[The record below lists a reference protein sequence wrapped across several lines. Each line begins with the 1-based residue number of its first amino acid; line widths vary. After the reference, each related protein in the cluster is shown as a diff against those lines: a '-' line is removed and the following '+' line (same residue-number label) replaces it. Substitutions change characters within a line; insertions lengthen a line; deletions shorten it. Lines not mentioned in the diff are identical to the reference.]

1 MTNSEM
7 KSILVK
13 SGLTEADA
21 EKTTEK
27 FDAEKI
33 SDIIDAAHSPE
44 EAFKNLHDFYPELE
58 VDKLQEQCD
67 FIQAQFESAINGNNE
82 KATFELS
89 EKELDMVS
97 GGGFVDWFKRNW
109 KQVVTGAVL
118 TVVGGI
124 VTTVGVVTGN
134 PLAITLGVVA
144 ASAGACVLLDSAPLP
159 GSGK

>member
-1 MTNSEM
+1 MTNNEM

-13 SGLTEADA
+13 SGFAEEAA
-21 EKTTEK
+21 EKATKK

-33 SDIIDAAHSPE
+33 SDIIDAAHSPA

-67 FIQAQFESAINGNNE
+67 FIQSQFEASMNGNKE
-82 KATFELS
+82 MATFELS

-97 GGGFVDWFKRNW
+97 GGGIGDWFNRNW
-109 KQVVTGAVL
+109 KEVITGAVL

-144 ASAGACVLLDSAPLP
+144 ASAGACVLLDSAALP

>member
-1 MTNSEM
+1 MTNNEM

-21 EKTTEK
+21 EKATEK

-44 EAFKNLHDFYPELE
+44 EAFKNIHDFYPELE

-67 FIQAQFESAINGNNE
+67 FIQSQLEASMNGNKE
-82 KATFELS
+82 MATFELS

-97 GGGFVDWFKRNW
+97 GGGIGDWFSKNW
-109 KQVVTGAVL
+109 KQIVTGAVL

-124 VTTVGVVTGN
+124 ATTVGVVTGIAG
-134 PLAITLGVVA
+134 LTVVGVVA
-144 ASAGACVLLDSAPLP
+144 TGIGACILLDSVGLP
-159 GSGK
+159 GSDK

>member
-1 MTNSEM
+1 MTNNEM

-13 SGLTEADA
+13 SGFAEEAA
-21 EKTTEK
+21 EKATKK

-44 EAFKNLHDFYPELE
+44 EAFKKLHDFYPELE
-58 VDKLQEQCD
+58 VEKLQEQCD
-67 FIQAQFESAINGNNE
+67 FIQEQLEVSMNGNNE
-82 KATFELS
+82 KAVFELS

-97 GGGFVDWFKRNW
+97 GGGFGDWFRRNW
-109 KQVVTGAVL
+109 KQIVTGAVL

-124 VTTVGVVTGN
+124 ATTVGVVTGN

-144 ASAGACVLLDSAPLP
+144 AGAGVCVLLDSAPLP

>member
-1 MTNSEM
+1 MTNNEM

-13 SGLTEADA
+13 SGFAEEAA
-21 EKTTEK
+21 ERATKK

-33 SDIIDAAHSPE
+33 TDIIEATSSPE
-44 EAFKNLHDFYPELE
+44 EAFKKLHDFYPELE
-58 VDKLQEQCD
+58 VEKLQEQCD
-67 FIQAQFESAINGNNE
+67 FIQEQLEVSMNGNNE
-82 KATFELS
+82 KAVFELS

-97 GGGFVDWFKRNW
+97 GGGFGDWFRRNW
-109 KQVVTGAVL
+109 KQIVTGAVL

-124 VTTVGVVTGN
+124 ATTVGVVTGN

-144 ASAGACVLLDSAPLP
+144 AGAGVCVLLDSAPLP